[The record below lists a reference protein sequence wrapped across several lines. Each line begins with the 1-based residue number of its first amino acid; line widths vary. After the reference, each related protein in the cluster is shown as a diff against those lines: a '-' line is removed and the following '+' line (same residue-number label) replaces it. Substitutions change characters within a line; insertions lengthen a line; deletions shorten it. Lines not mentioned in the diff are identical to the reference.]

1 MYNYTEL
8 LTWNWVYKKSKI
20 SLVKDNCQLPIKSNH
35 YNQLRVLNYGY
46 IKEKKKKKSW
56 EMSNYRR
63 SQMFIHFQ
71 WDIYKKNWFIALIRI
86 FLKKIINQW
95 SVNGKVVSILFLF

>member
-1 MYNYTEL
+1 MYNYTEI

-46 IKEKKKKKSW
+46 IKKKKKAEKWVTIDALKCLYIFNEIS
-56 EMSNYRR
+56 
-63 SQMFIHFQ
+63 I
-71 WDIYKKNWFIALIRI
+71 KKNWFIALIRI
-86 FLKKIINQW
+86 FLKKNNK
-95 SVNGKVVSILFLF
+95 SMVSKR